1 MTNTT
6 TFGSKLAALAL
17 TVIVSAT
24 MVLSAVGPATPLG
37 HAPITSARALA

>member
-24 MVLSAVGPATPLG
+24 MVLGAVGPATPLG
-37 HAPITSARALA
+37 STPTHTARAIA